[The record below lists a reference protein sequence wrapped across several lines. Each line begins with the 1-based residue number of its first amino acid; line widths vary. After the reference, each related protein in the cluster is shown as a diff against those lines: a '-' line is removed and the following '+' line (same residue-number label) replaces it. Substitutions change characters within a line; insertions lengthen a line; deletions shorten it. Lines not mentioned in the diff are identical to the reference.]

1 MRRAKD
7 ISANDFLREL
17 VFTASR
23 SSGPGGQNVNK
34 VSSRIELRFNIT
46 NSLLLTEDQ
55 KQILYHKLKSRITGD
70 GDLIVVSQE
79 SRSQV
84 KNKELAIEKFI
95 KLIEKA
101 LKPEKKRKATRPTLR
116 SKEHRLEAK
125 KITSVIKKGRKPPK
139 MDNS

>member
-34 VSSRIELRFNIT
+34 VSSRIELRFNIPG
-46 NSLLLTEDQ
+46 SELLSEDQ
-55 KQILYHKLKSRITGD
+55 KQILFHKLKSRITGD
-70 GDLIVVSQE
+70 GDLIVVSQV
-79 SRSQV
+79 SRSQL
-84 KNKELAIEKFI
+84 KNKELTIEKFI

-101 LKPEKKRKATRPTLR
+101 LRPEKKRKATRPTLR
-116 SKEHRLEAK
+116 SKEERLEAK
-125 KITSVIKKGRKPPK
+125 KKTSAIKKGRKPPE
-139 MDNS
+139 MNNS